1 MKKLILVALIYAT
14 HLPNNALALD
24 TTEHKLP
31 CVIPIKTAVESN
43 MMQMRISGSYDP
55 QFYHEIADKEGVHY
69 GKCMDVIFKSKLD
82 NTVLIKLECGTLL
95 IPDDTS
101 VQKMLV
107 TKEVVFP
114 LYPKGAYRTRFYAMC
129 SQLHNHAPFILN
141 TFKIGGLADTNLVK
155 LAHYIDKTYNQ
166 NMLGQHA
173 VWAYTDKVT
182 FEDLKPYRADSNSI
196 TQTIAILDSAH
207 IITPLNNNPVPEIIL
222 NHTITLNNYL
232 VYGGLGLIAA
242 LSMATLVLAFRRN
255 RKDTFTA

>member
-1 MKKLILVALIYAT
+1 MRKLILVALIYAT
-14 HLPNNALALD
+14 QLPNNALALD
-24 TTEHKLP
+24 TTQHKLP
-31 CVIPIKTAVESN
+31 SVIPIKTAIESN

-55 QFYHEIADKEGVHY
+55 RFYHEIADKEGVHF

-82 NTVLIKLECGTLL
+82 STVLIKLECGTLL

-107 TKEVVFP
+107 TKAVVFP

-141 TFKIGGLADTNLVK
+141 TFKIGGFADTNLVK
-155 LAHYIDKTYNQ
+155 LAHCIEKTYNQ

-196 TQTIAILDSAH
+196 AQTIAILDSAH
-207 IITPLNNNPVPEIIL
+207 ILTPLNNNPVPEIIPDCTISL
-222 NHTITLNNYL
+222 NSYL

-242 LSMATLVLAFRRN
+242 LTMTALVLAFGKKRRD
-255 RKDTFTA
+255 KLIA